1 MINFISHFKI
11 EMVYADNHPKYL
23 IESLNFFIQYL
34 NKQNSLK
41 FKV

>member
-1 MINFISHFKI
+1 MINFISNFNI
-11 EMVYADNHPKYL
+11 ERVYADNHPKYL
-23 IESLNFFIQYL
+23 YESLNFFIQYL